1 MTGESGEP
9 GMTGVTG
16 QPGQPSQPGEAGEPG
31 EPGMPGQPGGSDEA
45 GTTGEPLVLAVD
57 LGTGGPKIGFVSVT
71 GKVAW
76 HDHVAVRTRW
86 LDGGGAVQDA
96 EEWWTIVTDA
106 VRKVIANGDVP
117 AADVVAVCITG
128 QWASTVPVDA
138 GGVPVGDCIMW
149 QDHRGIRLARQRI
162 GGPVAGYAPGALA
175 AWVRK
180 TAGIP
185 GGNDPVGHMLNLAT
199 NYPDVAAA
207 ARWYLEPVDY
217 LAMRFTGVPAATHA
231 SMTAAW
237 LTDNRRLDRLAY
249 DDDLVR
255 RAGVDGAKLPPLV
268 PTGSVIGPIRADV
281 AADLGLPAAVQVV
294 AGVPDLH
301 AAAIGSGALGEGEA
315 HMALSTTSWISLP
328 LPRKKTDVVHG
339 MASIPGLPGVGG
351 GYLLANNHDTSGL
364 CLQWLRDN
372 VLAADDGLF
381 AGAPAGADAC
391 DFDDLTALAAG
402 SPPGARRLVFTPW
415 LAGERTPVSDSHLR
429 GGFHNLSLATT
440 RTDLVRAVL
449 EGVAY
454 NNHWLHGYVERFV
467 KRRLDPIRMVGGGAC
482 SDLWC
487 QIHADVMDRTIER
500 VADPLNAQLRGAA
513 LLAGM
518 ALGHVDR
525 RQVRDLV
532 QVAGTF
538 TPDPANR
545 QVYDRLSSEL
555 PGLYKAQRKMFRRLN
570 RRWA

>member
-1 MTGESGEP
+1 VSP
-9 GMTGVTG
+9 DD
-16 QPGQPSQPGEAGEPG
+16 AGERPG
-31 EPGMPGQPGGSDEA
+31 HDGPAGGRGGADPRD
-45 GTTGEPLVLAVD
+45 GLVLAVD
-57 LGTGGPKIGFVSVT
+57 LGTGGPKVGFVSVA
-71 GKVAW
+71 GQVAW
-76 HDHVAVRTRW
+76 QDHVPVRTRW

-96 EEWWTIVTDA
+96 GEWWTIITDA
-106 VRKVIANGDVP
+106 VRKVLANGDVP
-117 AADVVAVCITG
+117 ADRVVAVCITG

-138 GGVPVGDCIMW
+138 DGVPVGDCIMW

-162 GGPVAGYAPGALA
+162 GGPVAGYDPRALA

-199 NYPDVAAA
+199 NYPEVAAA

-217 LAMRFTGVPAATHA
+217 LAMRFTGVAAASHA
-231 SMTAAW
+231 SMTASW
-237 LTDNRRLDRLAY
+237 LTDNRRLDLLAY

-255 RAGVDGAKLPPLV
+255 RAGVDGSKLPPLV
-268 PTGSVIGPIRADV
+268 ATGSVIGPVRDDV
-281 AADLGLPAAVQVV
+281 AADLGLPSGVQVV

-301 AAAIGSGALGEGEA
+301 AAAIGSGALGPGEA

-328 LPRKKTDVVHG
+328 VPRKKTDVLHG
-339 MASIPGLPGVGG
+339 MASIPGLDG

-372 VLAADDGLF
+372 LVAPADGLF
-381 AGAPAGADAC
+381 GDGDPAADPC
-391 DFDDLTALAAG
+391 SFDDLTALAAG
-402 SPPGARRLVFTPW
+402 SPPGARRTIFTPW
-415 LAGERTPVSDSHLR
+415 LEGERTPVTDSHVR

-440 RTDLVRAVL
+440 RADLVRAVM

-454 NNHWLHGYVERFV
+454 NDHWLLGYVEKFV
-467 KRRLDPIRMVGGGAC
+467 KQRLDPIRMVGGGAV

-487 QIHADVMDRTIER
+487 QIHADVMDRTIEQ
-500 VADPLNAQLRGAA
+500 VEDPLNAQLRGAA
-513 LLAGM
+513 MLAGM
-518 ALGHVDR
+518 SLGLVSKSE
-525 RQVRDLV
+525 VRDLV
-532 QVAGTF
+532 GVTRTF

-555 PGLYKAQRKMFRRLN
+555 PKLYASQKKMFRRLN
-570 RRWA
+570 RRWT

>member
-1 MTGESGEP
+1 MTTPE
-9 GMTGVTG
+9 
-16 QPGQPSQPGEAGEPG
+16 
-31 EPGMPGQPGGSDEA
+31 GGAPAPADA
-45 GTTGEPLVLAVD
+45 ARARDRLVLAVD
-57 LGTGGPKIGFVSVT
+57 LGTGGPKVGFVTMT
-71 GKVAW
+71 GRVVW
-76 HDHVAVRTRW
+76 RDHIPLATRW

-96 EEWWTIVTDA
+96 GEWWTVVTDA
-106 VRKVIANGDVP
+106 ARKAIANGDVV
-117 AADVVAVCITG
+117 ATDVAAVCITG

-138 GGVPVGDCIMW
+138 DGVPVGDCIMW
-149 QDHRGIRLARQRI
+149 QDHRGIRLVRQRI
-162 GGPVAGYAPGALA
+162 GGPVAGFAPGALA

-185 GGNDPVGHMLNLAT
+185 GGNDPIGHMLNLAT
-199 NYPDVAAA
+199 NHPEVAAA

-217 LAMRFTGVPAATHA
+217 LAMRFTGVAAATHA

-255 RAGVDGAKLPPLV
+255 RAGIDGTKLPPLV
-268 PTGSVIGPIRADV
+268 ATGSVIGPVRDEVAD
-281 AADLGLPAAVQVV
+281 DLGLPRGVQVV

-301 AAAIGSGALGEGEA
+301 AAAIGSGALGDGEA

-328 LPRKKTDVVHG
+328 VPRKKTDVLHG
-339 MASIPGLPGVGG
+339 MATIPGIDG

-372 VLAADDGLF
+372 LLAPDDGLF
-381 AGAPAGADAC
+381 GTGAGAC
-391 DFDDLTALAAG
+391 TFDDLTRLAAG
-402 SPPGARRLVFTPW
+402 SPPGARRVVFTPW
-415 LAGERTPVSDSHLR
+415 LEGERTPVSDSHLR

-440 RTDLVRAVL
+440 RADLVRAVL

-454 NNHWLHGYVERFV
+454 NNHWLHGYVEKFAG
-467 KRRLDPIRMVGGGAC
+467 RRLDPIRVVGGGAQ

-487 QIHADVMDRTIER
+487 QIHADVMDRTIEQL
-500 VADPLNAQLRGAA
+500 ADPLHAQLRGAA

-518 ALGHVDR
+518 SLGHVDR
-525 RQVRDLV
+525 TEVRDLV
-532 QVAGTF
+532 QVARSF

-545 QVYDRLSSEL
+545 AVYDRLSGEL
-555 PGLYKAQRKMFRRLN
+555 PRLFKAQRTMFRRLN
-570 RRWA
+570 RRSS

>member
-1 MTGESGEP
+1 MSSD
-9 GMTGVTG
+9 V
-16 QPGQPSQPGEAGEPG
+16 AGERPG
-31 EPGMPGQPGGSDEA
+31 HDGPGPVGPERDGRDA
-45 GTTGEPLVLAVD
+45 LVLAVD
-57 LGTGGPKIGFVSVT
+57 LGTGGPKVGFVSVT
-71 GKVAW
+71 GAVAW
-76 HDHVAVRTRW
+76 QDHVPVRTRW

-96 EEWWTIVTDA
+96 AEWWTIITDA
-106 VRKVIANGDVP
+106 VRKVLANGDVP
-117 AADVVAVCITG
+117 ADRVVAVCITG

-138 GGVPVGDCIMW
+138 EGVPVGDCIMW
-149 QDHRGIRLARQRI
+149 QDHRGIRLARERI
-162 GGPVAGYAPGALA
+162 GGPVAGYDPRALA

-185 GGNDPVGHMLNLAT
+185 GGNDPIGHMLNLAA
-199 NYPDVAAA
+199 NHPDVATA

-237 LTDNRRLDRLAY
+237 LTDNRHLDVLAY

-255 RAGVDGAKLPPLV
+255 RAGIDGTKLPPLV
-268 PTGSVIGPIRADV
+268 ATGSVIGPVRDDV
-281 AADLGLPAAVQVV
+281 AADLGLPPGVRVV

-301 AAAIGSGALGEGEA
+301 AAAIGAGALGPGEA

-328 LPRKKTDVVHG
+328 VPRKKTDVLHG
-339 MASIPGLPGVGG
+339 MASIPGLDG

-372 VLAADDGLF
+372 VVAPEDGLF
-381 AGAPAGADAC
+381 GDGHSAAGPC
-391 DFDDLTALAAG
+391 SFDDLTALAAG
-402 SPPGARRLVFTPW
+402 SPPGARRTIFTPW
-415 LAGERTPVSDSHLR
+415 LEGERTPVSDSKVR

-440 RTDLVRAVL
+440 RADLVRAVM

-454 NNHWLHGYVERFV
+454 NDHWLLGYVEKFV
-467 KRRLDPIRMVGGGAC
+467 KQRLDPIRIVGGGAV

-487 QIHADVMDRTIER
+487 QIHADVMDRTIEQ

-518 ALGHVDR
+518 SLGVVDR
-525 RQVRDLV
+525 SEVRGLV
-532 QVAGTF
+532 GVAQTF

-545 QVYDRLSSEL
+545 RVYDRLSAEL
-555 PGLYKAQRKMFRRLN
+555 PKLYASQKKMFRRVN
-570 RRWA
+570 RRWS